1 MAIEAGA
8 FQIRSAGDRQW
19 QRRCGRAPLCLDDS
33 RDNDSGSGRG
43 CGGAVGGC
51 EGSRTYSGVVHGLR
65 LLPREGASCM
75 VSAGDWH
82 LCGSH
87 ALKGFWMVAAVG
99 SDGDVAWEG
108 QRFFG
113 RKSRLFRVGS
123 GSAFWRRNLLG
134 DVGVESSSF
143 LGDYSGE
150 NCPAPGIGDGD
161 TLGVVTSL
169 EVSFEGP
176 FPLISN
182 LDDLSSYAGAFGMAM
197 LAGLRGGEWMHP
209 SLSPSP
215 SPT

>member
-19 QRRCGRAPLCLDDS
+19 QRRCGRAPLCLDDG
-33 RDNDSGSGRG
+33 RDNDSGSGRE

-51 EGSRTYSGVVHGLR
+51 EGSRTSV
-65 LLPREGASCM
+65 
-75 VSAGDWH
+75 GD
-82 LCGSH
+82 GMT
-87 ALKGFWMVAAVG
+87 ATVAMFV
-99 SDGDVAWEG
+99 
-108 QRFFG
+108 
-113 RKSRLFRVGS
+113 
-123 GSAFWRRNLLG
+123 RRNLLG

-143 LGDYSGE
+143 LGDYLGE
-150 NCPAPGIGDGD
+150 NCPAPGTGDGD

-197 LAGLRGGEWMHP
+197 LAGLRRGEWMHP

>member
-1 MAIEAGA
+1 MVHQMAA
-8 FQIRSAGDRQW
+8 
-19 QRRCGRAPLCLDDS
+19 APLLRSNGLRCRRWWEIAML
-33 RDNDSGSGRG
+33 
-43 CGGAVGGC
+43 VQ
-51 EGSRTYSGVVHGLR
+51 SGVVHGLR

-150 NCPAPGIGDGD
+150 NCPAPGTGDGD